1 MNNSMVS
8 SVADVMSY
16 YVYRIGILSINQYSY
31 ATAMGLFNSALALM
45 IVILTNYGA
54 KKIDEDGGLW

>member
-1 MNNSMVS
+1 MVS

-16 YVYRIGILSINQYSY
+16 YIYRIGILSINQYSY
-31 ATAMGLFNSALALM
+31 ATAMGLFNSVLALL
-45 IVILTNYGA
+45 IVVLTNYGA

>member
-1 MNNSMVS
+1 MVS

-16 YVYRIGILSINQYSY
+16 YIYRIGILSINQYSY
-31 ATAMGLFNSALALM
+31 ATAMGLFNSVLALGV
-45 IVILTNYGA
+45 VILTNYGA